1 MALKTKTS
9 TTSRAKNR
17 ILGAFVALGFI
28 LVVVVLM
35 GIATSE
41 SRKQVSVVRLK
52 DNVSANAMITEDML
66 EEYKMYYKELKN
78 YGVQELSDGTKRQS
92 IVTWD
97 NRGDIVGKRYAAYY
111 MRGGTVLFWDATV
124 KEQNKKNS
132 YLYSMDGELLNI
144 QMDTS
149 DFGDMVVPGDVVNVR
164 ASYEITDYNL
174 TPEEEYRLN
183 ISSNNS
189 GSGATAGTTVKKNEL
204 LFSEV
209 SILDMLN
216 SDGASIF
223 DIYYDYISKSKAEQ
237 TALLENDD
245 FLSSV
250 EPDTILLEVTAEEA
264 DRFMMMEEY
273 NAKYLM
279 TLLPRTGGSA
289 ILDSLSDIQEAL
301 AGTAKG
307 NDSSSK

>member
-17 ILGAFVALGFI
+17 MLGAFVALAFI

-41 SRKQVSVVRLK
+41 SRKQISVVRLK
-52 DNVSANAMITEDML
+52 DNISANAMITEDML

-78 YGVQELSDGTKRQS
+78 YGVQELSDGSKRQS

-97 NRGDIVGKRYAAYY
+97 KRGDIVGKRYAAYY

-164 ASYEITDYNL
+164 ASYEITDYTL
-174 TPEEEYRLN
+174 TPEEEYKLN
-183 ISSNNS
+183 ISASSN
-189 GSGATAGTTVKKNEL
+189 ARTALGTTVKKNEL

-216 SDGASIF
+216 GDGASIF

-237 TALLENDD
+237 TELLSNSD

-250 EPDTILLEVTAEEA
+250 KPETILLEVTAEEA

-273 NAKYLM
+273 GAEYLM

-301 AGTAKG
+301 AGTANN
-307 NDSSSK
+307 NDSQSK